1 MKPQGPACERCGTAL
16 RAGARSV
23 ARYCSTRCRVA
34 AHRARRSVPAELSR
48 RPRWIRRTARKVP
61 LTIDGAA
68 ASSTDPST
76 WSRYRDAAASSAGA
90 GLGFV
95 LDGDGVVCLDL
106 DHCLD
111 VEGTVAGWA
120 QNVLD
125 AVAGSSWVE
134 VSPSGDG
141 LHVWGHGRL
150 PGGAGR
156 RLRLGE
162 GTVEVYATGRY
173 IAVTG
178 RTFGDTPQR
187 LGDLQHVI
195 DSLL

>member
-1 MKPQGPACERCGTAL
+1 MPTTRRCEHCDEPMPITARSHARFCKPAC
-16 RAGARSV
+16 RA
-23 ARYCSTRCRVA
+23 A
-34 AHRARRSVPAELSR
+34 AHRASRAIPAELTA
-48 RPRWIRRTARKVP
+48 RPRWVRRTARKVP
-61 LTIDGAA
+61 VTVGGCA
-68 ASSTDPST
+68 ASSTDPASWST
-76 WSRYRDAAASSAGA
+76 YRDAARSTAGA

-95 LDGDGVVCLDL
+95 LDGDGLVCLDL

-111 VEGTVAGWA
+111 AEGTVAGWA
-120 QNVLD
+120 RNILD
-125 AVAGSSWVE
+125 MAADSTWVE

-141 LHVWGHGRL
+141 LHVWGHGQL
-150 PGGAGR
+150 PDDAGR
-156 RLRLGE
+156 RLQLGD
-162 GTVEVYATGRY
+162 GTVELYSTGRY